1 MPYIVEF
8 STSAQREFK
17 ALERALQRR
26 IATHIDQL
34 AQDPFPPGCKKLKGE
49 PDHYRI
55 RVGDYRMIY
64 RVERSRVTIV
74 VVKIGHRR
82 DVYR

>member
-1 MPYIVEF
+1 MSYTVEF
-8 STSAQREFK
+8 ARSAVREFK
-17 ALERALQRR
+17 ALERSTQHR
-26 IATHIDQL
+26 IATHINEL
-34 AQDPFPPGCKKLKGE
+34 AADPFPPSCRKLKGE

-55 RVGDYRMIY
+55 RVGDYRIIY

-74 VVKIGHRR
+74 VLKIGHRR

>member
-1 MPYIVEF
+1 MSYTVEF
-8 STSAQREFK
+8 ARSTLREFK
-17 ALERALQRR
+17 ALERSTQRR
-26 IATHIDQL
+26 IATHIDRL
-34 AQDPFPPGCKKLKGE
+34 AHDPFPPGCKKLKGE
-49 PDHYRI
+49 PGHYRI
-55 RVGDYRMIY
+55 RVGDYRVVY

>member
-1 MPYIVEF
+1 MPYTVEF
-8 STSAQREFK
+8 ARPALREFK
-17 ALERALQRR
+17 ALERPTQLR
-26 IATHIDQL
+26 IATHIEEL
-34 AQDPFPPGCKKLKGE
+34 AENPFPPGCKKLKGE

-55 RVGDYRMIY
+55 RLGDYRMIY